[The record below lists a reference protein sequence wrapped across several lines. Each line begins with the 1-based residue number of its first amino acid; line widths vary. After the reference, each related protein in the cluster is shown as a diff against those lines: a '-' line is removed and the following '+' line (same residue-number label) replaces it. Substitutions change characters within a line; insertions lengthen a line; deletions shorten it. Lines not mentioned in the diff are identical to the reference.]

1 MKTFD
6 HFFEDIAARQALLK
20 QRQKDQA
27 VAYKKKAA
35 VATSASLSDLTQR
48 SADARKRANSALE
61 AAAQRR
67 KSIAAARAEAE
78 AKKQEREDISK
89 EIADKYRQD
98 RADEKKKNDKK
109 RMGKDRVQRD
119 AMK

>member
-6 HFFEDIAARQALLK
+6 HFFEDIAERQALLK

-35 VATSASLSDLTQR
+35 VRTAAAQSDLTQR

-89 EIADKYRQD
+89 EIAASREKHREE
-98 RADEKKKNDKK
+98 RAKQKKQNDQK
-109 RMGKDRVQRD
+109 RMGKERSQ
-119 AMK
+119 